1 MNLESPRDLT
11 VLMGKEERRPKCSSV
26 CGSYVDVQAY
36 MLMCTHEESRG
47 RSLVSSSITLHFTV
61 LEKILSLN

>member
-61 LEKILSLN
+61 LEKFLLLN